1 MKIKLILI
9 SILTIIF
16 ASCKTDKKEVSQAP
30 VSVKRPDNEGL
41 NLNSKLPVQYA
52 KITQEFIELSNSQ
65 KVFPMITDSLW
76 HFYFALSIAE
86 ETPKDNIYKGHW
98 LDLKEDFTY
107 SKGIYSE
114 KTDEG
119 RYLYVPQNG
128 TIELRSTRDS
138 SSEWKL
144 KVDPDAML
152 LIGTQK
158 YGNNSWQ
165 IKFLRKSSLP
175 VL

>member
-1 MKIKLILI
+1 MKVKLHFFALLI
-9 SILTIIF
+9 FSF
-16 ASCKTDKKEVSQAP
+16 YSCKSDKKESTPAP
-30 VSVKRPDNEGL
+30 VSIERPDNEGL
-41 NLNSKLPVQYA
+41 NLKNNAAVQYA
-52 KITQEFIELSNSQ
+52 KLDQEFIDWSKTQ
-65 KVFPMITDSLW
+65 KEYPMITDSIW

-107 SKGIYSE
+107 TKGIYSN

-119 RYLYVPQNG
+119 RYLYIPQNG
-128 TIELRSTRDS
+128 TIELRSTIDS

-152 LIGTQK
+152 FIGTQK

-165 IKFLRKSSLP
+165 IKFVRKSGLP